1 MSALA
6 AFLALALLAAPL
18 TADTQHVGNLSAR
31 LTGLSSQGEPT
42 SPGSA
47 SPELVVVPDITRRS
61 LEEARRLLE
70 AVGLVLKAR
79 EPVMENAHA
88 IVVRQRPSAGAR
100 VRPGTSVHVVI
111 SRTELSKRRPEPSAP
126 ARERPEFSPAPE
138 VRPEAP
144 PDPDAIRQPARPTIP
159 GPAPTPP
166 AVTASPPPR
175 AKPAERE
182 RPARATEGI
191 GGIAGGVV
199 GGLLGGV
206 DQDLL
211 AVDRI
216 LSRLE
221 LGNVAFN
228 APATLWVRET
238 AIIEL
243 LLSMQHSIEELQK
256 AITAPGEKAGA
267 RVRISNEMEA
277 RLSGPGFKIEAITP
291 EVQAVSASEPTQ
303 WKWEIEPTKSG
314 SHHIHLTLSAHL
326 QVEGQRVPRLIRTF
340 ERSIRV
346 NVTWRERAGLFLSGN
361 WQWLWTAILVPVVP
375 WLLRRWKRVG
385 KKQRR

>member
-1 MSALA
+1 MPALA

-18 TADTQHVGNLSAR
+18 TAETQHVGGLPVQR
-31 LTGLSSQGEPT
+31 IGLSSQGET
-42 SPGSA
+42 ASTESA
-47 SPELVVVPDITRRS
+47 SPELVVVPDITKRS

-79 EPVMENAHA
+79 EPVMDNAHA
-88 IVVRQRPSAGAR
+88 IVVRQRPPAGAR
-100 VRPGTSVHVVI
+100 VRPGTPVRVVI
-111 SRTELSKRRPEPSAP
+111 SRTELSKRRPAPPAP
-126 ARERPEFSPAPE
+126 ARERPEASPAPK

-144 PDPDAIRQPARPTIP
+144 PDPDAIRQPGRPTIP
-159 GPAPTPP
+159 GPGPSPP
-166 AVTASPPPR
+166 AVTPPSPPVHGET
-175 AKPAERE
+175 AERDRPTRAAE
-182 RPARATEGI
+182 RLRGT
-191 GGIAGGVV
+191 AGG
-199 GGLLGGV
+199 GGGV

-216 LSRLE
+216 LNSLE

-228 APATLWVRET
+228 TPATLWVRET

-243 LLSMQHSIEELQK
+243 LLSMRHTIEELQK
-256 AITAPGEKAGA
+256 EITAPGEKGGA
-267 RVRISNEMEA
+267 RVRISNQMEA

-346 NVTWRERAGLFLSGN
+346 NVTWRERAGLFLAGN
-361 WQWLWTAILVPVVP
+361 WQWFWTAILVPVVP
-375 WLLRRWKRVG
+375 WLLHRWKRVG